1 MGEGPSTFRPST
13 KNCTYLSDLWIRWS
27 EHSPPSPD
35 AHGQHRPTPRRP
47 LGGMWGLKGSGR
59 TRHTQAP
66 GLGRVCEHPL
76 STTGGP
82 APPAPRRQPRC
93 SRSGPHRSP
102 RARMTRCLFHEALPA
117 PQRVPVSPLSSAV
130 VCNLPCLQHQ
140 EPSPTPWRGLHPGL
154 LRAELVGAPG
164 RCLPKGEG
172 GEFLC
177 VRKKKYMTPR
187 PSQGQRCPTTLPGH
201 PGTDGRLGR
210 RLGSTCYVVIQVL
223 QGTNPDTCP

>member
-47 LGGMWGLKGSGR
+47 LGGTWGLKGSGR

-66 GLGRVCEHPL
+66 GLGRVYEHSL

-82 APPAPRRQPRC
+82 APPAPLLPVRATPKPTCQDDSVPVPRGLAC
-93 SRSGPHRSP
+93 PPEGS
-102 RARMTRCLFHEALPA
+102 
-117 PQRVPVSPLSSAV
+117 PVSPLSSAV

-140 EPSPTPWRGLHPGL
+140 EPSPPPWRGLHPGL

>member
-1 MGEGPSTFRPST
+1 MERTLPSEPGRARTASAHAEKAPQWNVGPERQRQDTPHTSP
-13 KNCTYLSDLWIRWS
+13 WS
-27 EHSPPSPD
+27 RARLRAPPEHN
-35 AHGQHRPTPRRP
+35 R
-47 LGGMWGLKGSGR
+47 GS
-59 TRHTQAP
+59 
-66 GLGRVCEHPL
+66 
-76 STTGGP
+76 
-82 APPAPRRQPRC
+82 APPAPLLPVRATPKPTCQDDSMPVPRGLAC
-93 SRSGPHRSP
+93 PPEGP
-102 RARMTRCLFHEALPA
+102 
-117 PQRVPVSPLSSAV
+117 PVSPLSSAV

-140 EPSPTPWRGLHPGL
+140 EPSPLPWRGLHPGL

-177 VRKKKYMTPR
+177 VRKKNYMTPR

-210 RLGSTCYVVIQVL
+210 RLGSTCCVAIQVL